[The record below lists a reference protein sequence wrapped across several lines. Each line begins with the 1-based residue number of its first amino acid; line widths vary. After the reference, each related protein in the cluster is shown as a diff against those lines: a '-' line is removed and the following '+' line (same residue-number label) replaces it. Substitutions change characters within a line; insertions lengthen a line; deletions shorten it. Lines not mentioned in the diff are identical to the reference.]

1 MSGLFLYK
9 MKLMNMMNTISTPLK
24 LSYRATIFL
33 FVAFLMINTLFTI
46 KAQVEEPGYI
56 TLQGEVLDETNN
68 NPVEFASLV
77 ITTLNQG
84 TVTNSE
90 GEFVLKVPLGFTDQN
105 ILVDHMGYQPKKLSI
120 SDLSTQ
126 ESVTIRLLPATVA
139 IKELTVRP
147 EDPLSLIDAALA
159 RIPEN
164 YGENPV
170 HLTGFY
176 RETVKLNR
184 KYVSVTEA
192 LVNIYK
198 AAYTPGY
205 RQDRLKVFKG
215 KRSQDV
221 EDMDTILV
229 KLQGGPY
236 TTILLDVVKNPADL
250 FSMEIRD
257 YYNFTVEDIVMAQ
270 DEQTYVVAFD
280 QKPGVEYPLYSGKV
294 YINAVSLAISQV
306 EFQVSE
312 QGMPYAK
319 DFLVKK
325 KPLFMKVEPMRT
337 LYLVKYKEFEGRWF
351 VNYLRSE
358 ADFRIKW
365 NRRLFNTRVY
375 TMSEMAITNRDT
387 LNVERYR
394 YVESFKEGDI
404 FAEQV
409 ILYQDPDFWGEYN
422 YIKPEESIEEA
433 VERISEK
440 LRKQEQE

>member
-1 MSGLFLYK
+1 
-9 MKLMNMMNTISTPLK
+9 MM
-24 LSYRATIFL
+24 
-33 FVAFLMINTLFTI
+33 NTLFTSTSKVKTSVFFTLFLFI
-46 KAQVEEPGYI
+46 FLIPYAAGYAQESTTGYI
-56 TLQGEVLDETNN
+56 TIRGEVIDETNN
-68 NPVEFASLV
+68 DPVVFASLV
-77 ITTLNQG
+77 VTTLNKG

-90 GEFVLKVPLGFTDQN
+90 GEFVLKVPVGYTGERV
-105 ILVDHMGYQPKKLSI
+105 LVDHMGYQAKEIPI
-120 SDLSTQ
+120 ADLSTTAPV
-126 ESVTIRLLPATVA
+126 SISLLPATVA
-139 IKELTVRP
+139 IEELTVRP
-147 EDPLSLIDAALA
+147 EDPLSLIDAALQK
-159 RIPEN
+159 IPQN
-164 YGENPV
+164 YGENPAQ
-170 HLTGFY
+170 LTGFY

-198 AAYTPGY
+198 AAYTPGF

-236 TTILLDVVKNPADL
+236 TTLLLDVVKNPADL
-250 FSMEIRD
+250 FSLEIRD

-270 DEQTYVVAFD
+270 GEQTYVVAFD
-280 QKPGVEYPLYSGKV
+280 QKPGVEYPLYSGKA
-294 YINAVSLAISQV
+294 YINAESLAFSQV

-312 QGMPYAK
+312 IGMPYAK

-337 LYLVKYKEFEGRWF
+337 SYLVKYKEFEGRWF

-422 YIKPEESIEEA
+422 YIKPEESIEKA
-433 VERISEK
+433 MERIYKKMEK
-440 LRKQEQE
+440 EAEVN